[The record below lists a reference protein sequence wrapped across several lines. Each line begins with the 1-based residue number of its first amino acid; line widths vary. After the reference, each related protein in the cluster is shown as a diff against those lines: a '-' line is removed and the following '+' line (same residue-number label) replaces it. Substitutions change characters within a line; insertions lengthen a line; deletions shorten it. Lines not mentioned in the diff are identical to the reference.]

1 MKGKLKELR
10 ESRRLTQAGMGS
22 KVGVSQQNISKYEK
36 DACNIPVDMLIQFA
50 EYFNVTTD
58 YLLGVSDVKRNF
70 EKQLVMSK
78 SMDEYYDLIEM
89 YRNLEERDREIV
101 WLMMEQMCKIS
112 AERNKEANKETN

>member
-1 MKGKLKELR
+1 
-10 ESRRLTQAGMGS
+10 
-22 KVGVSQQNISKYEK
+22 
-36 DACNIPVDMLIQFA
+36 MLIQFA